1 MFAQV
6 FHLSKHEN
14 PDAETMNIKKYILYS
29 ATSLLIAP
37 CLSSCL
43 GNDDKSYDYTDW
55 INLNQTYYT
64 RMEDTVGAN
73 QKKVFEKIVPVW
85 APGPGVSVLAQWH
98 NDRSLTAGNLVP
110 MDNST
115 VDVIYEVRYVNG
127 VLLDSS
133 YKNTTYGDS
142 IYRCKPSDNI
152 VGFWTMLTNMHV
164 GDSVTC
170 IIPNEAAYG
179 ASGSSVMPYS
189 TLIYNMKLKS
199 IYKYEMANQ

>member
-1 MFAQV
+1 MALMAVPF
-6 FHLSKHEN
+6 
-14 PDAETMNIKKYILYS
+14 I
-29 ATSLLIAP
+29 TS
-37 CLSSCL
+37 CLS
-43 GNDDKSYDYTDW
+43 DDNKSFDYTDW
-55 INLNQTYYT
+55 MNTNATYFT
-64 RMEDTVGAN
+64 RMQDTIGAN
-73 QKKVFEKIVPVW
+73 GQKVYESIKPVW
-85 APGPGVSVLAQWH
+85 APDETVLARWH

-133 YKNTTYGDS
+133 YAQTANGDS

-152 VGFWTMLTNMHV
+152 VGFWAMLTNMHV

-170 IIPNEAAYG
+170 VIPSSAAYG

-189 TLIYNMKLKS
+189 TLIYHMKLKS
-199 IYKYEMANQ
+199 IYKYETNK